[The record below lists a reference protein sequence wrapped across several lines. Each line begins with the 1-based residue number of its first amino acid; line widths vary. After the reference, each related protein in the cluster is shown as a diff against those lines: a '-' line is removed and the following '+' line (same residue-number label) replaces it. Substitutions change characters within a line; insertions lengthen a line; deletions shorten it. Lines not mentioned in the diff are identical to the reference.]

1 MKITVVDGFNSKTVS
16 STTVAYG
23 SDITEYLNSLDKPVH
38 EGFEFNGFSINKG
51 SIKRVIDNSTV
62 IIEYVA
68 SDGGTVP
75 EKVDIRA
82 VDSINGSVVFNG
94 YVNKN
99 SDITN
104 LLSIIKIPTHDGY
117 VFGKLDA
124 GSSDI
129 TNITKN
135 TIVYIRYIQSSEVP
149 EQPQQPEQSETVPE
163 TVKIM
168 VVDSLDKSVVF
179 SGSVNK
185 NSDITNIL
193 SIIAIP
199 THEGYVFEKW
209 YAGSND
215 ITNITKNTKVYI
227 KYIQS
232 SEVPEQPQ
240 QPEQS
245 ETVPETV

>member
-1 MKITVVDGFNSKTVS
+1 MEITVVDGFNNKTVS

-38 EGFEFNGFSINKG
+38 EGFEFSEFSINKG

-68 SDGGTVP
+68 SGGGTVP

-82 VDSINGSVVFNG
+82 VDSIDKSVVFSG
-94 YVNKN
+94 SVNKN

-104 LLSIIKIPTHDGY
+104 LLSIIAIPTHEGY

-124 GSSDI
+124 GKSDI
-129 TNITKN
+129 TNLTKN
-135 TIVYIRYIQSSEVP
+135 TIVYIMYIQSSAVP
-149 EQPQQPEQSETVPE
+149 EQPQQPEIVPE
-163 TVKIM
+163 KVNIM
-168 VVDSLDKSVVF
+168 VVDTLDKSVVF

-185 NSDITNIL
+185 NSDITNLL

-199 THEGYVFEKW
+199 KHEGCVFEKW
-209 YAGSND
+209 HAGSSD
-215 ITNITKNTKVYI
+215 ITNITEDTKVYI
-227 KYIQS
+227 KYTHS
-232 SEVPEQPQ
+232 PEV
-240 QPEQS
+240 
-245 ETVPETV
+245 TV